1 MKTETNCAQLLEII
15 PDELLEN
22 LEKCTE
28 VNHQV
33 KKLTGKIIFKLLLFS
48 LLNSE
53 RLSLRVIET
62 FYNSKQF
69 QIFSGKNDETTR
81 HTTLSDRLI
90 NINSDFFKKI
100 FEYLSENFRESV
112 YKGSNIRRFDSTLVS
127 ISSKLL
133 KTGIQAGGVDEKKQM
148 KYTVSL
154 SGDFPDSV
162 RICNTQQEVSEEI
175 ALRKAILE
183 LEHDT
188 NSIVVFDRGLQ
199 RRKTFCDFTDE
210 GILFVGR
217 LKNRVDCK
225 EVRKFKEV
233 RGKKSKTLKFKKDM
247 VVYFKGS
254 KGELIKKELR
264 LITAISL
271 KTGEELK
278 FVTNI
283 TRLNA
288 REITDIYARRWDIEV
303 FFRFIKQEL
312 NFNHFISR
320 NENGIK
326 VLLYMTLI
334 ASTLLLAYKKKNNIS
349 GYKIMKLRFTQ
360 ELEMEIIKEI
370 VLLCNGDVSRMS
382 LLNNASP

>member
-1 MKTETNCAQLLEII
+1 MKIKTNCLQLLEMI

-22 LEKCTE
+22 LERCTE

-69 QIFSGKNDETTR
+69 QIFSGKDDGTTR
-81 HTTLSDRLI
+81 HTTISDRLI
-90 NINSDFFKKI
+90 NVKSDFFEKI
-100 FEYLSENFRESV
+100 FEYLSEKFRESV
-112 YKGSNIRRFDSTLVS
+112 YKSSNIRRFDSTLVS

-133 KTGIQAGGVDEKKQM
+133 KTGIQTGGTVETKQM
-148 KYTVSL
+148 KYTISL
-154 SGDFPDSV
+154 SGDFSDSV
-162 RICNTQQEVSEEI
+162 RICSTQREVSEEI
-175 ALRKAILE
+175 ALKKAILE
-183 LEHDT
+183 LEYDE
-188 NSIVVFDRGLQ
+188 NSIIVFDRGLQ

-225 EVRKFKEV
+225 EVRKFKEIKG
-233 RGKKSKTLKFKKDM
+233 RKSKTLKLKKDM
-247 VVYFKGS
+247 IVYFKGGNG
-254 KGELIKKELR
+254 KLIKKELR

-271 KTGEELK
+271 KTEEELK

-283 TRLNA
+283 TSLNA
-288 REITDIYARRWDIEV
+288 REITDIYAQRWDIEV

-312 NFNHFISR
+312 NLKHFVSR
-320 NENGIK
+320 NENGIR

-334 ASTLLLAYKKKNNIS
+334 ASILLLAYKKKNNLS

-370 VLLCNGDVSRMS
+370 VLLCNGDISRMS
-382 LLNNASP
+382 STNNAPP